1 MPMNTVNEGKEKL
14 KRALLEVCAREIEN
28 AELAPEEEVYY
39 SPKLIKNMNKLLKD
53 RAKPYWILINTA
65 AKRAV
70 AACLVI
76 VTIAGALMSCKP
88 VREAVV
94 DFFQNVY
101 EAYTEFFFGD
111 ELSSNAPKVI
121 EEIHMPTYIPEGYE
135 LVQEVELT
143 RKDCTSMNLWKSSNN
158 DTIVLCQ
165 YVLSNKTNIDTED
178 AEIELVG
185 DIKVIIITKGAEK
198 YSFWNKDEYSY
209 QLITNDLLN
218 EDILDIIKSIKY

>member
-1 MPMNTVNEGKEKL
+1 MNTVNEGKEKL

-53 RAKPYWILINTA
+53 RAKPYWVLINTA
-65 AKRAV
+65 AKRAI

-76 VTIAGALMSCKP
+76 FTIAGALMSCRP

-111 ELSSNAPKVI
+111 ELSSNAPEVI
-121 EEIHMPTYIPEGYE
+121 EEIHLPTYMPEGYE
-135 LVQEVELT
+135 LVQEAELT
-143 RKDCTSMNLWKSSNN
+143 GRDYKLTHIWRNENEGV
-158 DTIVLCQ
+158 IVLYQ
-165 YVLSNKTNIDTED
+165 YLLNSKTNIDTENAD
-178 AEIELVG
+178 VEIFD
-185 DIKVIIITKGAEK
+185 DIEVAIVTKENEI
-198 YSFWNKDEYSY
+198 SVFWNTNEYAYRIKATGVSKEE
-209 QLITNDLLN
+209 ILN
-218 EDILDIIKSIKY
+218 MVKSVKY

>member
-53 RAKPYWILINTA
+53 REKHYWVLVNTV

-101 EAYTEFFFGD
+101 EAYTEFFFGED
-111 ELSSNAPKVI
+111 ISSDAPDVI
-121 EEIHMPTYIPEGYE
+121 NEIHMPTYIPEGYK
-135 LVQEVELT
+135 LVEEVEPT
-143 RKDCTSMNLWKSSNN
+143 GKDRTTMLVWNNTNN

-165 YVLSNKTNIDTED
+165 YVLSNKTNINTEN
-178 AEIELVG
+178 AE
-185 DIKVIIITKGAEK
+185 VIIWDDINVAIVEK
-198 YSFWNKDEYSY
+198 DSKISAFWNTSEYAYDVITSRLSRDE
-209 QLITNDLLN
+209 
-218 EDILDIIKSIKY
+218 ILHIIKSIK

>member
-1 MPMNTVNEGKEKL
+1 MNTVNEGKEKL
-14 KRALLEVCAREIEN
+14 KMALLEVCARETEN

-53 RAKPYWILINTA
+53 REKPYWVLVNTA

-101 EAYTEFFFGD
+101 EAYTEFFFGEDISSDSPDVID
-111 ELSSNAPKVI
+111 EV
-121 EEIHMPTYIPEGYE
+121 HMPTYIPEGYE
-135 LVQEVELT
+135 LVERIEET
-143 RKDCTSMNLWKSSNN
+143 DKDRAVMAKWRSSDDNV
-158 DTIVLCQ
+158 IVLSQ
-165 YVLSNKTNIDTED
+165 YVLGSKTNIDTEN
-178 AEIELVG
+178 AEIETLK
-185 DIKVIIITKGAEK
+185 DIKIAIVIKGNEII
-198 YSFWNKDEYSY
+198 SFWNNEEYSY
-209 QLITNDLLN
+209 QMITNDLLK

>member
-1 MPMNTVNEGKEKL
+1 MNTVNEGKEKL

-53 RAKPYWILINTA
+53 RAKPYWGLINTA

-76 VTIAGALMSCKP
+76 VTIAGALMSCRP

-111 ELSSNAPKVI
+111 DVSSGAPEVI
-121 EEIHMPTYIPEGYE
+121 EEIHIPTYIPDGYE
-135 LVQEVELT
+135 LVKEAELT
-143 RKDCTSMNLWKSSNN
+143 GEDFYLLSVWKNECEKIIKFHQS
-158 DTIVLCQ
+158 
-165 YVLSNKTNIDTED
+165 VLSSKTNIDTEKTTVELSGNI
-178 AEIELVG
+178 EIAF
-185 DIKVIIITKGAEK
+185 IEK
-198 YSFWNKDEYSY
+198 ENEIYAFWNDKEYAY
-209 QLITNDLLN
+209 YLVTNDLSNTEILN
-218 EDILDIIKSIKY
+218 IIKSVK